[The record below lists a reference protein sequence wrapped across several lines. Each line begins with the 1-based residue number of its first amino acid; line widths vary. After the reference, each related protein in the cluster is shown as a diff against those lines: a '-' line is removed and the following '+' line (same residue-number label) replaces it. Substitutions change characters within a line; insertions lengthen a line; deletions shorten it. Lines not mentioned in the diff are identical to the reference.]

1 MRVIVAVL
9 LFVSA
14 AHAAIWGVLQEKQ
27 PAPDFSGIL
36 PSVSYAPF
44 ERAHIV
50 ADEAADSEKIRTDL
64 KKLATMTRAIR
75 LYTSTE
81 GSELVPPVAAE
92 FGLKVTLGVWIDSNA
107 DRTDREIKAAINL
120 ARKNSNVIGIVI
132 GNETIFRA
140 EQIPIENL
148 WVLPLTD
155 PADAERIRQEQREQM
170 DSAEVERE
178 VARIVNEESQRV
190 RDASAQPEDKRAE
203 ALKWAIAENNVYRLI
218 RVIQRVKK
226 YVNVPVTTGE
236 IWGI

>member
-50 ADEAADSEKIRTDL
+50 ADEAADSEKIRADL
-64 KKLATMTRAIR
+64 KRISTLARAVR
-75 LYTSTE
+75 LYSSTE
-81 GSELVPPVAAE
+81 GAELVPPIAAE
-92 FGLKVTLGVWIDSNA
+92 FGLKVTLGVWIDTNA
-107 DRTDREIKAAINL
+107 DRNDREIKEAIKL

-155 PADAERIRQEQREQM
+155 PADAERIRQEQ
-170 DSAEVERE
+170 
-178 VARIVNEESQRV
+178 
-190 RDASAQPEDKRAE
+190 
-203 ALKWAIAENNVYRLI
+203 
-218 RVIQRVKK
+218 
-226 YVNVPVTTGE
+226 
-236 IWGI
+236 